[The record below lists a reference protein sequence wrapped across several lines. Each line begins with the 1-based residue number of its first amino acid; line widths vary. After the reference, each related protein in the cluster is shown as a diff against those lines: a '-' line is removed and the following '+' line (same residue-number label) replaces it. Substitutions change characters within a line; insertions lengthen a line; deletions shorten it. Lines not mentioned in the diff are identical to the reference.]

1 MCKVLNVTESGYYK
15 SVRNRACLSK
25 RKQRWSDVLKSI
37 YELLRE
43 DEENANYGLKR
54 IYLGLKNRYGYTG
67 SYHTIVRICHENG
80 LVIKRKRRPNGITR
94 ADAAAQKAEN
104 LLNQDFT
111 ASEPNEKWLTDI
123 TEIPCSDAKLY
134 LAPVFDC
141 FDGCIV
147 GYHTDTNR
155 QAELC
160 CTAFENACR
169 KTGASGVGVILH
181 SDRGSQYTS
190 GIFRETLKKYGAV
203 QSMSGTGKCYDNARM
218 ESFFATLKKEK
229 LYRMDTTKMTAA
241 EVRSVIYRYIS
252 YYNLRRIYTT
262 NGGMSPMEKRRQ
274 YYAAISAA

>member
-1 MCKVLNVTESGYYK
+1 MCKVLSVTESGYYR
-15 SVRNRACLSK
+15 SIRNRACLSL
-25 RKQRWSDVLKSI
+25 REQRWSDVLTNI

-43 DEENANYGLKR
+43 DEENMNYGMKR
-54 IYLGLKNRYGYTG
+54 IYLGLKNRYSYTG
-67 SYHTIVRICHENG
+67 SYRTIVRICRENG
-80 LVIKRKRRPNGITR
+80 LVIRRKRHPNGITK

-104 LLNQDFT
+104 LIKQDFT
-111 ASEPNEKWLTDI
+111 ASKPNEKWLTDI
-123 TEIPCSDAKLY
+123 TEIPCSDEKLY

-141 FDGCIV
+141 YDGCIV

-160 CTAFENACR
+160 CTAFENACK
-169 KTGASGVGVILH
+169 KTGATGMILH

-190 GIFRETLKKYGAV
+190 GIFRETLKKHGAV

-229 LYRMDTTKMTAA
+229 LYRMDTTKMTTE
-241 EVRSVIYRYIS
+241 EVRSVIYRYIN

-262 NGGMSPMEKRRQ
+262 NGGLSPMEKRRR
-274 YYAAISAA
+274 YYAVTSVA